1 MSILT
6 RKLALLN
13 PSTLRISAIG
23 SNAALVDK
31 CTEVSNRNP
40 RNLELL
46 RIARKP
52 AGYHLERV
60 SRKFWHQLVITRSV
74 KHVEVHIEHI
84 ENGRVITATTKE
96 WSLKKRL
103 YSYHDSSAF
112 MNIGRVLAER
122 CIESGIF
129 AIHVSPHM
137 PRGGKVDLLLSKLE
151 EGGVAL
157 VEPPLYKNPYPWDL
171 QRLEKPWD
179 VTES

>member
-1 MSILT
+1 MSVLT
-6 RKLALLN
+6 RKLASLN
-13 PSTLRISAIG
+13 PSRLGISAIS
-23 SNAALVDK
+23 SNAALVDN
-31 CTEVSNRNP
+31 CTQVSNRNP

-52 AGYHLERV
+52 DGYHLERV
-60 SRKFWHQLVITRSV
+60 SRKFWHELIITRGV

-84 ENGRVITATTKE
+84 ENGPVITASTKE

-103 YSYHDSSAF
+103 YSYQDSSAY

-129 AIHVSPHM
+129 AIHVNPHM
-137 PRGGKVDLLLSKLE
+137 PKGGKIDLLLSKLE

-157 VEPPLYKNPYPWDL
+157 VEPPVYKNPHPWDL
-171 QRLEKPWD
+171 ERPEKPWD
-179 VTES
+179 VIEP